1 MVIYTAK
8 ELMGFVQ
15 DAKAIKKNINS
26 AIKEDKK
33 ELKTLKDKS
42 MRKHLQHDIQRYK
55 RMLNYVNFV

>member
-8 ELMGFVQ
+8 ELMGFIK
-15 DAKAIKKNINS
+15 DAKNIKKNIHT

-42 MRKHLQHDIQRYK
+42 MRKHLSNDIKRYK